1 MLYLEKRNICVS
13 EIQPCVYVRH
23 YRMTYS
29 AIYGLNSAPVAQII
43 TPLRSRDKMQKLEL
57 YTENPVIKL
66 S

>member
-1 MLYLEKRNICVS
+1 MLYLEKHNICVKYNLVC
-13 EIQPCVYVRH
+13 IRH

-29 AIYGLNSAPVAQII
+29 AICGLNPAPVAQII